1 MPQSGWFLRYELEV
15 ERAAGIEPAWLA
27 WKARAL
33 PLSNARLAA
42 YDRNPII
49 NRREVGWE
57 VGRQLI
63 MQRPHV

>member
-1 MPQSGWFLRYELEV
+1 MPQSGWFPRYGLEV

-42 YDRNPII
+42 LDRNPII
-49 NRREVGWE
+49 NRREVS
-57 VGRQLI
+57 RQLTS
-63 MQRPHV
+63 QRLHA